1 MIYNFISK
9 YTHLKINNQQP
20 REFRRKKLFKLFSI
34 GRMEKLSL
42 FPDKFPNS
50 WLYRKKPRIVIIV
63 KNNSSAN

>member
-1 MIYNFISK
+1 MIYHFISK

-20 REFRRKKLFKLFSI
+20 REFRRKNLFKLFSI
-34 GRMEKLSL
+34 GRHGKIES